1 MRNENY
7 ICNCQLV
14 TVSEIE
20 DAVEKH
26 GAATFEA
33 IQNVTKV
40 STGCRRCYASAK
52 SLAEGY
58 IDKVKK
64 TKRGGAGQLRLK
76 FD

>member
-14 TVSEIE
+14 TVSEVE

-33 IQNVTKV
+33 VQNITRV
-40 STGCRRCYASAK
+40 STGCKRCYVYAK
-52 SLAEGY
+52 SLAENY
-58 IDKVKK
+58 INKVKK
-64 TKRGGAGQLRLK
+64 TKRGAAGQLRLK